1 MIIKL
6 PWVQPINTEEM
17 PENFEELVRTSFLK
31 FTEGTRKEYRFV
43 DKLLYFDN
51 LRKFYTR
58 NNETEEE
65 AVTRLLGETI
75 RHHMENGDEFSE
87 EDFYTIEYMEIVFR
101 EGDRPFRASYD
112 KRSSSRN
119 FIILKTISEIIRIVS
134 NIGDGEKYGQ

>member
-6 PWVQPINTEEM
+6 PWVEVIDTESL

-58 NNETEEE
+58 NDENEEE

-75 RHHMENGDEFSE
+75 RYNLENGNEFSE
-87 EDFYTIEYMEIVFR
+87 NDFYSTEYMEMVFKA
-101 EGDRPFRASYD
+101 GDRPFTAYYD
-112 KRSSSRN
+112 QWSSSRN
-119 FIILKTISEIIRIVS
+119 DRILKTISEIIRIVS
-134 NIGDGEKYGQ
+134 NIGDEEKYGQ

>member
-1 MIIKL
+1 MIINL
-6 PWVQPINTEEM
+6 PWVQPINTEEL

-43 DKLLYFDN
+43 DKLAYFDN

-75 RHHMENGDEFSE
+75 RYNIENGNEFSE
-87 EDFYTIEYMEIVFR
+87 NDFYSTEYMEMVFR
-101 EGDRPFRASYD
+101 EGNRPFKADYD
-112 KRSSSRN
+112 QWSSSRN
-119 FIILKTISEIIRIVS
+119 DRILKTISEIIRIVS
-134 NIGDGEKYGQ
+134 NVGDEEKYGQ